1 MHRNLFSLCKT
12 SAVLAYKT
20 TDVGVARR
28 QISSYIKTKFMRI
41 SNARFKEAH
50 SSELFYI
57 IKGILATTIRK
68 KKQKVVL
75 VFSIQAT
82 NIHQDIQH

>member
-1 MHRNLFSLCKT
+1 
-12 SAVLAYKT
+12 
-20 TDVGVARR
+20 
-28 QISSYIKTKFMRI
+28 MRI